1 MSYFCIDTTHQEL
14 INEEKGNGTME
25 PRQNTQEKKKR
36 DHRNEKNP
44 HFGCVMTQESKDRI
58 SRSQSERYE
67 MIRKL
72 VRKGM
77 AQPID
82 EERVRQICN
91 EVCDNYFKRII
102 MENQM
107 NNNKPMDI
115 NL

>member
-1 MSYFCIDTTHQEL
+1 MSYFCVNTTHQEM
-14 INEEKGNGTME
+14 INEERENGTME
-25 PRQNTQEKKKR
+25 PGQNTLEKKKR
-36 DHRNEKNP
+36 DHRGDRNP
-44 HFGCVMTQESKDRI
+44 HFGCVMSDE
-58 SRSQSERYE
+58 SRSRIASSQRQRYE

-82 EERVRQICN
+82 EERVRQICD

-102 MENQM
+102 MENQN
-107 NNNKPMDI
+107 NNNKPMNI